1 MSETQQRHRHP
12 HLLLNFVIIVLE
24 TFFSFILTHDSA
36 LRLQAKRFIDQR
48 VTLRINSYIPF
59 FDFYI
64 QFTDKGLLFDMQSL
78 DRKIDLEINSTLI
91 DLTKIFV
98 FNNQRSIHNMRL
110 LGETSLAEEFLD
122 LAPHLTLP
130 SIFANWKQWFSA
142 FDDDAETL
150 ASQQR
155 IAPLLD
161 KIDQQRSK
169 INTLQVEVKQ
179 YQNRIRRMEQK
190 QKTVNILL
198 SVISVLFITLIVYNL
213 WQIFS

>member
-1 MSETQQRHRHP
+1 
-12 HLLLNFVIIVLE
+12 
-24 TFFSFILTHDSA
+24 
-36 LRLQAKRFIDQR
+36 
-48 VTLRINSYIPF
+48 
-59 FDFYI
+59 
-64 QFTDKGLLFDMQSL
+64 MQSL

-161 KIDQQRSK
+161 KIDQQRSE
-169 INTLQVEVKQ
+169 INSLLVEVKQ
-179 YQNRIRRMEQK
+179 YQNRIHRLQK
-190 QKTVNILL
+190 RQRLINI
-198 SVISVLFITLIVYNL
+198 SFAVFSFILIGFFVYNM
-213 WQIFS
+213 WIQ

>member
-1 MSETQQRHRHP
+1 
-12 HLLLNFVIIVLE
+12 
-24 TFFSFILTHDSA
+24 
-36 LRLQAKRFIDQR
+36 
-48 VTLRINSYIPF
+48 
-59 FDFYI
+59 
-64 QFTDKGLLFDMQSL
+64 MQSL

-161 KIDQQRSK
+161 KIDQQRSE
-169 INTLQVEVKQ
+169 INSLLVEVKQ
-179 YQNRIRRMEQK
+179 YQNRIHRLQK
-190 QKTVNILL
+190 RQRLINI
-198 SVISVLFITLIVYNL
+198 SFAVFSFILIVFLCIICGYNKNFIFHFSHTY
-213 WQIFS
+213 WQLKNLTILVGIHKI